1 LQVGK
6 RFSQDVGRA
15 SLDQTSDIRWQR
27 VGIAT
32 DEEMHVI
39 GLDAQVQHLPVML
52 NGNFIDKLFKPLC
65 NLSPHYPSPPLRTP
79 DDVVHNQV
87 YGMLFV

>member
-6 RFSQDVGRA
+6 RFSQDLGRA

-27 VGIAT
+27 ARIAT

-65 NLSPHYPSPPLRTP
+65 NLPRNILPLRLG
-79 DDVVHNQV
+79 HQMMWYNQV

>member
-1 LQVGK
+1 MHM
-6 RFSQDVGRA
+6 
-15 SLDQTSDIRWQR
+15 IR
-27 VGIAT
+27 
-32 DEEMHVI
+32 
-39 GLDAQVQHLPVML
+39 LDAQVQHLLVLL

-65 NLSPHYPSPPLRTP
+65 NFPTQYPSPPLKTP